1 MNGDAKKIAMKS
13 SFRLIAAIIVLALPS
28 SVRSEQMDPREQA
41 AISDFTRPW
50 STRKGIS
57 SIDRNAVVTLAR
69 VPLKRLSDV
78 LATKAIKTHRN
89 VMGSKIKL
97 SDGFVFAFQLVGHS
111 WSIMIEGG
119 DASKVPSSAQLSKQL
134 GQPVITLIM
143 SDTSSIISYSLS
155 EGGEDVEF
163 FSGGGEEHDSGESSE
178 GLQRYVLSPY
188 PNSKQVAYFSS
199 RRRQVT
205 AKDIGNIWDF
215 AERFMQ
221 ESGAYDPGIDID
233 YLVGKPLRK
242 RGREYR
248 IQNPGFTLVLGSADQ
263 RKVKSVPELVGV
275 DYFRF

>member
-1 MNGDAKKIAMKS
+1 MNDNTEKITMKNGLW
-13 SFRLIAAIIVLALPS
+13 LIAAIIVLALLS
-28 SVRSEQMDPREQA
+28 SVRSEQMDPGEQA

-50 STRKGIS
+50 STRKGIES
-57 SIDRNAVVTLAR
+57 TDRNAILMLAR
-69 VPLKRLSDV
+69 VPLKQLTDV
-78 LATKAIKTHRN
+78 LATRAIKTHRN

-155 EGGEDVEF
+155 EGGEIVEF
-163 FSGGGEEHDSGESSE
+163 FSGEEHDSGESSE

-215 AERFMQ
+215 AEKFMR
-221 ESGAYDPGIDID
+221 ESDAYDPGIDID
-233 YLVGKPLRK
+233 YLVGRYLWE

-248 IQNPGFTLVLGSADQ
+248 IQNPGFTLVLGSADR